1 MKDFYSTGKFKALLA
16 LAVVLAGMMAWAGA
30 NNRLTAAPQEL
41 LGAAVAPFQKVSAL
55 LSEGVGGLVDKY
67 TRIDAILAEN
77 EQLKQEN
84 YDLREKLVDYDR
96 LKAENEAF
104 RDLNNIREQNPQFEY
119 ASAFVIGR
127 DPLDQFGGFTVDAGS
142 TDGVEKGDVVVSD
155 KGYLVGLVLDTGLTS
170 SKVLTVLSP
179 SLNAAGVVSRTR
191 DNGILTGDSVYST
204 EGLTTF
210 TNLPRD
216 TLATVGDEIITTG
229 LGEVFPANILVGTVQ
244 ELVPEASGKSTVAV
258 VRPGEDIMTLKH
270 VQIIIER

>member
-1 MKDFYSTGKFKALLA
+1 M
-16 LAVVLAGMMAWAGA
+16 
-30 NNRLTAAPQEL
+30 
-41 LGAAVAPFQKVSAL
+41 
-55 LSEGVGGLVDKY
+55 DKY

-216 TLATVGDEIITTG
+216 TLANVGDEIITTG

>member
-41 LGAAVAPFQKVSAL
+41 LGAAVAPFQKASAL

>member
-55 LSEGVGGLVDKY
+55 LSEGVGGIVTKY
-67 TRIDAILAEN
+67 TQIDAILAEN
-77 EQLKQEN
+77 EELKQEN
-84 YDLREKLVDYDR
+84 YELREKLVDYDR

-119 ASAFVIGR
+119 ASAFVSGR

-191 DNGILTGDSVYST
+191 DNGILTGDSAYSP